1 MQAEELLRL
10 GKVNEALAALKDAVK
25 ARPADAKLRVFLF
38 QMFCVTGEWERAMT
52 QLNVAAEMD
61 PANLLMAQVCSA
73 ALNAEALRAQI
84 FAGQRLPLMLGE
96 PAEWMGWLVQANQL
110 AGAGKLA
117 QGAALRDKALEAAPT
132 TAGTIDGKAFE
143 WISDADQ
150 RLGPMLEA
158 IIEGKYYWVPF
169 TRIKQIDIEPP
180 KDLRDVVWLPAHL
193 TWTTGADQVALLP
206 VRYPGSERSS
216 DPAIQL
222 ARKTD
227 WSEREGWAFGLGQR
241 LFATDVDDFPILQ
254 ARRIV
259 LDNPAPGADAPKEG

>member
-1 MQAEELLRL
+1 
-10 GKVNEALAALKDAVK
+10 
-25 ARPADAKLRVFLF
+25 
-38 QMFCVTGEWERAMT
+38 
-52 QLNVAAEMD
+52 
-61 PANLLMAQVCSA
+61 
-73 ALNAEALRAQI
+73 
-84 FAGQRLPLMLGE
+84 MLGE

-117 QGAALRDKALEAAPT
+117 QGAEVRDKALDAAPT
-132 TAGTIDGKAFE
+132 TGGSIDGKAFA

-169 TRIKQIDIEPP
+169 TRIRQIDIEPP
-180 KDLRDVVWLPAHL
+180 KDLRDVVWLPARL

-206 VRYPGSERSS
+206 VRYPGSERSA
-216 DPAIQL
+216 DAAIQL

-227 WSEREGWAFGLGQR
+227 WSERDGWAFGQGQR

-254 ARRIV
+254 VRRIT